1 MSNTSDL
8 TFIGNSPVDKTPLVR
23 VSLNLMRE
31 HDWLT
36 VLEFGRVDDG
46 QHSSQWAALED
57 EHGWV
62 GLLFDRPAEDPDAVV
77 IGFRI
82 QEYSEFLKE
91 LSPDD
96 ASWQSPFF
104 HCPQLGLERAS
115 IAEIAIA
122 TDRLFPDYST
132 PNRQLFNDAAGMIDD
147 PHAAVD
153 LWLTCLATGDS
164 MAHFGVGTTFLEL
177 GRPHDAYRHLRYY
190 ATIAPADPWTQC
202 WYGKA
207 AEAIGEFEEAI
218 TAYDAA
224 IALERLPA
232 HADSPSD
239 AAELREELLL
249 RLAEDV

>member
-8 TFIGNSPVDKTPLVR
+8 TFLGNSPVDKTPLIR

-46 QHSSQWAALED
+46 QDGAQWAALED
-57 EHGWV
+57 ENGWV
-62 GLLFDRPAEDPDAVV
+62 GLLFDRPADEPDAV
-77 IGFRI
+77 G
-82 QEYSEFLKE
+82 QGPL
-91 LSPDD
+91 
-96 ASWQSPFF
+96 F

-122 TDRLFPDYST
+122 TDRLFPNYST

-147 PHAAVD
+147 PQTAVD
-153 LWLTCLATGDS
+153 LWLTCLATGDC

-177 GRPHDAYRHLRYY
+177 GQPHDAYRHLRYY

-218 TAYDAA
+218 SAYDAA
-224 IALERLPA
+224 IALEQLPA

-239 AAELREELLL
+239 AAELREDLLQ
-249 RLAEDV
+249 RLAEDA